1 MYSNVPTWTVC
12 LSQDALEALG
22 REDAACLQEQLKSF
36 LRSRFKPNLKVMCA
50 NLCCVWSCQDAL
62 EALGE
67 EDAACLQEQ
76 LKGGAP
82 AKLTAAE
89 GQVFEVTPAMVDIS
103 RVQKKLAGRCG
114 AAQGPK

>member
-1 MYSNVPTWTVC
+1 MCSP
-12 LSQDALEALG
+12 
-22 REDAACLQEQLKSF
+22 QE
-36 LRSRFKPNLKVMCA
+36 
-50 NLCCVWSCQDAL
+50 AL

-114 AAQGPK
+114 AAQAPQQCAEIVLSHIPSCKSPACPSMCAVC

>member
-1 MYSNVPTWTVC
+1 M
-12 LSQDALEALG
+12 A
-22 REDAACLQEQLKSF
+22 RLQEQLSNDCKSRR
-36 LRSRFKPNLKVMCA
+36 LLYCIWQLHTLVYMYLLKCA
-50 NLCCVWSCQDAL
+50 ACSCQDAL

-114 AAQGPK
+114 TAQGPE